1 MRELRGDWRDVF
13 NGFSV
18 ALDLKKL
25 LLGFIGIALTW
36 MAAVAVPFYM
46 AMIKDPSLKG
56 EFMNGSY
63 GFFCG
68 LCITAWKTLATLA
81 LWKLLVAVATVYLML
96 LIVWAFFGGAITR
109 IAAINLAKDEGLE
122 LGKSLSFTTKKY
134 VSFLMPVIISV
145 LGFLF
150 FFFWNFLGGAVGR
163 IPYVGE
169 ILVMVFL
176 PLAILSGF
184 IMVFIII
191 GFLFSAHMFYPT
203 IGVEGS
209 DSFDAISRSFSYLYA
224 RPWHYIWYQLVALVY
239 GAVTTAFVC
248 LFGYFMIIVSLW
260 AGAVGMGAKFA
271 VIMNSIGI
279 GGKMGALH
287 AFLNKFGLSLP
298 LQFDWLP
305 DTSAAAIPVTYKIA
319 AFILMVWL
327 VLVVGFII
335 AYSVSYF
342 FSSQTII
349 YLLMRKKV
357 DEIDVKEV
365 WDEEEE
371 STELNTPEIK
381 PEEKKEEPKLEEK
394 K

>member
-1 MRELRGDWRDVF
+1 MRELRGDWRDIF

-36 MAAVAVPFYM
+36 IIAVAGPFYM
-46 AMIKDPSLKG
+46 ATIKNPSLLNDFK
-56 EFMNGSY
+56 MGSY
-63 GFFCG
+63 GYACKLFF
-68 LCITAWKTLATLA
+68 TAWQTLSTIA
-81 LWKLLVAVATVYLML
+81 LWKLLVAVAAVYLML

-134 VSFLMPVIISV
+134 VSFLMPIIISF

-150 FFFWNFLGGAVGR
+150 FFFWNFLGGLVGR
-163 IPYVGE
+163 IPFVGE

-209 DSFDAISRSFSYLYA
+209 DSFDAISRSFSYLYS

-239 GAVTTAFVC
+239 GAVTTAFVW
-248 LFGYFMIIVSLW
+248 LFGYFMIIISLW
-260 AGAVGMGAKFA
+260 AGAVGMGAKFT

-279 GGKMGALH
+279 GGKLGALNCPLSH
-287 AFLNKFGLSLP
+287 FGISLP
-298 LQFDWLP
+298 VAWLP
-305 DTSAAAIPVTYKIA
+305 DAQMSTIPTTYHIA

-327 VLVVGFII
+327 VLVVGFIL

-371 STELNTPEIK
+371 TNELPAPETK
-381 PEEKKEEPKLEEK
+381 PEEKKEEPKPEEK